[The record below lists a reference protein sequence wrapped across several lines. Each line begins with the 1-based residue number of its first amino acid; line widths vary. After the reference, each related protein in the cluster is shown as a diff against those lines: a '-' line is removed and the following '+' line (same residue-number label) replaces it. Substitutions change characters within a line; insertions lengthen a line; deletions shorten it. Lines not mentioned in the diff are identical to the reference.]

1 LAENAPGIAS
11 GMAGILEEYRRATGD
26 LEEAVLGSDEAGIG
40 AALAH
45 RRDCIARYSAAVER
59 WAALPGAERDR
70 ALLDAVRRHHLC
82 IISADNDLIHR
93 IESMKNGVG
102 EAIVR
107 VEKSERMRR
116 SYLPPASGRERIVQ
130 GEG

>member
-1 LAENAPGIAS
+1 MGL
-11 GMAGILEEYRRATGD
+11 ILEEYRRAAGD
-26 LEEAVLGSDEAGIG
+26 LEDAVLGSDEEGID
-40 AALAH
+40 AALSR

-70 ALLDAVRRHHLC
+70 SLLEAVRRHHLC
-82 IISADNDLIHR
+82 IIDADNELIHR

-116 SYLPPASGRERIVQ
+116 SYLPAASGRERIVK